1 MARLIKQGFTIRRD
15 QLDGV
20 LAFLRVAER
29 QSFRAAADELG
40 ISPSAVSQIVR
51 RLEERAG
58 VALLTRTTRRG
69 GLTEAG
75 QRFFERAR
83 PAIAELTDAFD
94 MAQTFGKHVT
104 GLLRL
109 NMPRAVAPYLSELL
123 LNDFCAAYPNV
134 QLEIF
139 AEDRLVDIVAEGFD
153 AGIRLGKQV
162 EANMVAV
169 RLTEPFQFVV
179 VGSPDYFEKYGRP
192 KRPEDLGQHRCI
204 GFRPSAR
211 EALYKWEFND
221 GHRKID
227 VAVSGPVIV
236 NDWLISVA
244 IATKGLDLAYSI
256 ERLAESAVAGGRLER
271 VLDGFCPR
279 TSGLFLHYP
288 SRAQAFPKLRAF
300 AEFARMRLR

>member
-1 MARLIKQGFTIRRD
+1 M
-15 QLDGV
+15 
-20 LAFLRVAER
+20 
-29 QSFRAAADELG
+29 
-40 ISPSAVSQIVR
+40 
-51 RLEERAG
+51 
-58 VALLTRTTRRG
+58 ALLTRTTRRG

-75 QRFFERAR
+75 EQFFERAR
-83 PAIAELTDAFD
+83 PAIAELPDTFD

-179 VGSPDYFEKYGRP
+179 VGSPDYFLKNTGGQ
-192 KRPEDLGQHRCI
+192 KQPEDLGQ
-204 GFRPSAR
+204 PA
-211 EALYKWEFND
+211 A
-221 GHRKID
+221 
-227 VAVSGPVIV
+227 SGSGQAPAKPFT
-236 NDWLISVA
+236 NGSSTTDTAKL
-244 IATKGLDLAYSI
+244 
-256 ERLAESAVAGGRLER
+256 
-271 VLDGFCPR
+271 
-279 TSGLFLHYP
+279 TSL
-288 SRAQAFPKLRAF
+288 
-300 AEFARMRLR
+300 